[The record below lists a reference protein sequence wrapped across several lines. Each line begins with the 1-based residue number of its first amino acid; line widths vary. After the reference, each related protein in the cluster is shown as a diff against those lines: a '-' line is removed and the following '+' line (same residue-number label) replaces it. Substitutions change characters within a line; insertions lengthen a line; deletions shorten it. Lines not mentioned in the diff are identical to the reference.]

1 MTPSQPPKDHS
12 SLRKASML
20 MVIPT
25 LLLVAPLV
33 GFFLGRFLDSR
44 FGTEPWLSFVGLV
57 LGFVAAGREIVSIV
71 RKVRSE
77 GEDGRR

>member
-1 MTPSQPPKDHS
+1 
-12 SLRKASML
+12 ML

-33 GFFLGRFLDSR
+33 GFFLGRFLDPR
-44 FGTEPWLSFVGLV
+44 FGTTPWLSFAGLV

-71 RKVRSE
+71 RRVRSE

>member
-1 MTPSQPPKDHS
+1 
-12 SLRKASML
+12 ML

-25 LLLVAPLV
+25 LLLAGPLV
-33 GFFLGRFLDSR
+33 GFFLGRFADTK
-44 FGTEPWLSFVGLV
+44 FGTDPWLSFAGLV

-71 RKVRSE
+71 RRVRSE

>member
-1 MTPSQPPKDHS
+1 MTPPQTPKDHS
-12 SLRKASML
+12 ALRKASML

-33 GFFLGRFLDSR
+33 GFFLGRFLDTR
-44 FGTEPWLSFVGLV
+44 FGVTPWLSFAGLV

-71 RKVRSE
+71 RRVRSE
-77 GEDGRR
+77 GEDSRR